1 MNGSIRDYLINI
13 YDKLSHKS
21 TLLNG
26 IALFRY
32 LIKKEFNTS
41 EKCNFII
48 KEILEQT
55 NKLNGE
61 EKKECLILLPY
72 FFINQISLKY
82 IKKILY
88 ILFIQINHTTESII
102 PSMAKIF
109 GDIIINVQNLESSRK
124 MINLMGENNN
134 DYENILLKFCLDL
147 INSEKNNNDFMFKM
161 RYHDF
166 SLNIY
171 QQKCGFAFLEQF
183 IINYKNESN
192 DEMILNILNSH
203 FELLKNK
210 NFSPKIELLICIN
223 QLINK
228 LKHRYSPYA
237 KKLLNDICNNFD
249 KTLSYSG
256 TDYRINKDLDLK
268 KYLFDIFYSL
278 LLYNKNDI
286 TDYLDKILSYSK
298 INKINMNKEIRS
310 ISLKIINLITS
321 KNLYDSYNTNRVN
334 NNTNFNYNTNIYINN
349 YLSNDSN
356 NMRYKERAFSFK
368 SVKTRESQI
377 KRMIEED
384 KKKFGEKKHN
394 KNFVFVSQSPNRE
407 IKLNKNS
414 ANTSYRKENN
424 FRNNNNLNTLNLK
437 VNEINN
443 MNNVM
448 VKTVNNIECYL
459 NNNFNSM
466 ELKLNKI
473 EQIEDSFTDK
483 KNLLDEKIN
492 NIILKDEEL
501 INFMEE
507 IDEKDVNNISIKNF
521 EEIINRF
528 MILILINKNNKN
540 SFESYIRLIN
550 KLLNCKK
557 IKYSEE
563 EPKSNNNYQKY
574 KISYNLENNL
584 QYLFKS
590 LKI

>member
-13 YDKLSHKS
+13 YDKLSHKP

-32 LIKKEFNTS
+32 LIKKEFYTVD
-41 EKCNFII
+41 KCNFII

-72 FFINQISLKY
+72 FFINQTSLKY

-102 PSMAKIF
+102 PSMAKIY
-109 GDIIINVQNLESSRK
+109 GDIIVNVQNLDTSK
-124 MINLMGENNN
+124 KLANLMGENENE
-134 DYENILLKFCLDL
+134 YENILLKFCLDL
-147 INSEKNNNDFMFKM
+147 INNEKNSNDFMFKT

-183 IINYKNESN
+183 IINYKNLSN
-192 DEMILNILNSH
+192 DEMILNIIINILNSH
-203 FELLKNK
+203 FDLLKNK
-210 NFSPKIELLICIN
+210 NFVPKIELLICIN

-237 KKLLNDICNNFD
+237 KKLLNDICNIFD

-256 TDYRINKDLDLK
+256 TDYKINRDLDLK
-268 KYLFDIFYSL
+268 KYIFDIFYSL
-278 LLYNKNDI
+278 LLYNKNEI
-286 TDYLDKILSYSK
+286 SDYLDKILSYSK

-321 KNLYDSYNTNRVN
+321 NNLLNSYNSNRIN
-334 NNTNFNYNTNIYINN
+334 GNTNFNYNTNIYINN

-356 NMRYKERAFSFK
+356 NPRCKERAFSFK
-368 SVKTRESQI
+368 SVKTKESQI

-384 KKKFGEKKHN
+384 KKKYGDKKQN
-394 KNFVFVSQSPNRE
+394 KKFVFVSQSPPRELNR
-407 IKLNKNS
+407 N
-414 ANTSYRKENN
+414 NTTFYRNENN
-424 FRNNNNLNTLNLK
+424 FRNNNLNTLNLK

-448 VKTVNNIECYL
+448 VKTVSNIENYL
-459 NNNFNSM
+459 NNNFSSL

-473 EQIEDSFTDK
+473 EQIEDNDNDK

-492 NIILKDEEL
+492 DIILKDEEL

-507 IDEKDVNNISIKNF
+507 IEEKDINNISMKNY

-540 SFESYIRLIN
+540 SFERYMRLIN
-550 KLLNCKK
+550 KLLDCKK
-557 IKYSEE
+557 IKNNEE
-563 EPKSNNNYQKY
+563 DTNSNNNYQKY